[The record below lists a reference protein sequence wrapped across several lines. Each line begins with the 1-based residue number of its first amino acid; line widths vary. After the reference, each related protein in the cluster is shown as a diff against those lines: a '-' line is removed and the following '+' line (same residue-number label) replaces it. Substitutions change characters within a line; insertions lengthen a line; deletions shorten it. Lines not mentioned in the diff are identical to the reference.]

1 MTSYFKSPPFYI
13 TLIIMAFVTF
23 MYFNFKDKYV
33 LDYDNPS
40 QVVVNKKWPLP
51 RALEEVSGISH
62 VNDNIIACVQDEEG
76 IIFLYNLENEGVERE
91 INFGEQDD
99 YEGIAIV
106 SESAYVVNSAGKL
119 FEIRNF
125 KQEDFEVIIYENFLT
140 EDHNVEGLCL
150 DKTKNRL
157 LLACK
162 DNPDHRGNFKS
173 IYAFDLKTKQVGK
186 EPIYKLTYD
195 NPIFDNF
202 EEDKDEKLFRTSE
215 IAIHPKTKDIYLLD
229 GAIPKILILN
239 KNWEAQELLVL
250 DPEIFLQPEGLSFN
264 TNGDMFI
271 ANEGDLKSSNILHV
285 SLEEKKT
292 SKKQSSEN
300 SNKNGNL
307 DEFIDDPSSQ
317 I

>member
-62 VNDNIIACVQDEEG
+62 VNDTIVACVQDEEG
-76 IIFLYNLENEGVERE
+76 IIFIYNLENEGVERK

-106 SESAYVVNSAGKL
+106 NESAFVVNSAGTL
-119 FEIRNF
+119 FEIKNF
-125 KQEDFEVIIYENFLT
+125 KNEDFEVVIYENFLT
-140 EDHNVEGLCL
+140 EDHNVEGLCF
-150 DKTKNRL
+150 DKANHRL

-215 IAIHPKTKDIYLLD
+215 IAIHPKTNDIYLLD

-239 KNWEAQELLVL
+239 KNWEAKELLVL
-250 DPEIFLQPEGLSFN
+250 DPEVFLQPEGLSFN
-264 TNGDMFI
+264 TKGDMFI

-292 SKKQSSEN
+292 SEN
-300 SNKNGNL
+300 SKKKDNL